1 MKYIKVVAWGLV
13 MALASRIILIL
24 ISALMGYIA
33 GVGSLTLDITTAYFV
48 IVVIAIIVAMCMKI
62 RDENHQPISYN
73 HVTAGLLAIFLGSLG
88 AHKFYCR
95 KYTWAVVFVLFAGTG
110 IPFVSGLIEGIVYL
124 LMDDEKFNR
133 SIQGTSF

>member
-1 MKYIKVVAWGLV
+1 MKYIKVVAWGHV

-48 IVVIAIIVAMCMKI
+48 IVGIAIIVAMCMKI

-95 KYTWAVVFVLFAGTG
+95 KYTWAIVFVLFAGTG

-133 SIQGTSF
+133 SIHGTSF

>member
-48 IVVIAIIVAMCMKI
+48 IVFIVIIVAMCMKI

-110 IPFVSGLIEGIVYL
+110 IPFISGLIEGIVYL

>member
-1 MKYIKVVAWGLV
+1 MKYIKVFAWGLV
-13 MALASRIILIL
+13 MVLASRMVLIL

-33 GVGSLTLDITTAYFV
+33 GVGGLTLDITTAYFAM
-48 IVVIAIIVAMCMKI
+48 VVIAIVVAMCMKI
-62 RDENHQPISYN
+62 RDENHQPVSYN

-95 KYTWAVVFVLFAGTG
+95 KYTWAIVFVLFAGTG

-124 LMDDEKFNR
+124 LMDDDSFER

>member
-13 MALASRIILIL
+13 MALASRVILIL

-48 IVVIAIIVAMCMKI
+48 IEVIAIIVAMCMKI

-110 IPFVSGLIEGIVYL
+110 IPFISGLIEGIVYL

-133 SIQGTSF
+133 SIQGTLF